1 VPVAHFPLLA
11 VIKGGPRWPPPR
23 IWGRRKRL
31 NLRIYVVGMTGF
43 EPATQLSSADLKAS
57 QCVRGTAGGLHLRMI
72 AAMQESYAM
81 NIVCGLHE
89 GTWGLFDVENRMLWQ
104 FNRGTLT
111 TVVNDDELTF

>member
-1 VPVAHFPLLA
+1 
-11 VIKGGPRWPPPR
+11 
-23 IWGRRKRL
+23 
-31 NLRIYVVGMTGF
+31 
-43 EPATQLSSADLKAS
+43 
-57 QCVRGTAGGLHLRMI
+57 MI